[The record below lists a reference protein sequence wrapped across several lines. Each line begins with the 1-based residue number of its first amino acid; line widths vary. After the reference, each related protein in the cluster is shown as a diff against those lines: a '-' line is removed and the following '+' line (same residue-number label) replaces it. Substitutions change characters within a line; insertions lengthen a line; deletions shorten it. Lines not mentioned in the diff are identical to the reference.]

1 MATENLQGVGDY
13 IKYCILK
20 LFVFLT
26 YIVSHIYDY
35 VTYPIYFIY
44 YHPWLV
50 RQYKKEDHAR
60 REDREDCIVFHSLC
74 APTAL
79 NVTVER
85 NGLDTMDKV
94 FDYVST
100 TYGSADCLGTREIIK
115 EEEEKQPNGKIFKK
129 FVLGKFHWRSFE
141 DFASEASIVSQAL
154 RNLGL
159 NPRDKVAILAE
170 TRAEWIL
177 TAYACFKNNI
187 TIVTIYTNLGN
198 DGIAHALNETEV
210 PLLICSDETLPKVAS
225 VVGKCD
231 SVKTIVAFE
240 SQVDGRLHSTVA
252 VKNAKPSVELHGY
265 MELMSMKFASCPPL
279 SPPKPKDCAII
290 MYTSGST
297 GNPKGVLISHENM
310 IAAMSALTNIATFRS
325 KDRYIAYLPLAHV
338 LELLAE
344 TSCLM
349 YGIKIG
355 YSSPATLTNKSTKV
369 ARGSKGDAN
378 LLKPTLMCAVP
389 LILERIYKSIVD
401 TMRRQGWAV
410 EELFHY
416 FVQYKMKWQDRGF
429 DTPLLNKTLFRKI
442 RYFLGG
448 RVRLM
453 LSGGAPLSPDT
464 HSLTRTCL
472 CVPLM
477 QGYGL
482 TETTACATVTAPQD
496 RTTGRAGAPLM
507 NCRIKIVNW
516 EEGNYLITDK
526 PYPRGEIHVGGRHV
540 ALGYYLNEEKTKE
553 EFYDEDDIRWFRT
566 GDIGQ
571 VEADGVIRIIDRK
584 KDLVKLQHGEYI
596 SYGKVEAI
604 LKTSSIVE
612 SICMY
617 ADPNHTYAVAVVV
630 PSTSELATLSNNL
643 PPHEAI
649 LSPEVQKAVIARLEK
664 FGVSMGLERVECPK
678 NVLLTLDEWT
688 PDTGLVTAA
697 FKIRRRFIVQKYQK
711 EIENLYA

>member
-1 MATENLQGVGDY
+1 MARENLLGVRDY

-50 RQYKKEDHAR
+50 KQYKKEDHAR
-60 REDREDCIVFHSLC
+60 REDREDCIVFHSLH

-94 FDYVST
+94 FDYVCT
-100 TYGSADCLGTREIIK
+100 TYGAKDCLGTREILK

-129 FVLGKFHWRSFE
+129 FVLGKYHWRSFE

-159 NPRDKVAILAE
+159 NPKDKVAILAE

-177 TAYACFKNNI
+177 SAYACFKNNI

-210 PLLICSDETLPKVAS
+210 PLLICSDETLPKVAC
-225 VVGKCD
+225 VVDKCD
-231 SVKTIVAFE
+231 SLKTIVAFE

-252 VKNAKPSVELHGY
+252 VKNANPSIELHGY
-265 MELMSMKFASCPPL
+265 MELLSMKFASCPPL

-378 LLKPTLMCAVP
+378 LLRPTLMCAVP

-401 TMRRQGWAV
+401 TMRRQGWAA

-442 RYFLGG
+442 RYFVGG

-540 ALGYYLNEEKTKE
+540 AMGYYLNEEKTNE
-553 EFYDEDDIRWFRT
+553 EFYDEDDLRWFRT

-571 VEADGVIRIIDRK
+571 VETDGVVRIIDRK

-612 SICMY
+612 NICMY
-617 ADPNHTYAVAVVV
+617 ADPQQTYAVAVVV

-649 LSPEVQKAVIARLEK
+649 LSPEVQKSVIGLLEK
-664 FGVSMGLERVECPK
+664 FGTKMGLERLECPK
-678 NVLLTLDEWT
+678 KVLLTLDEWT